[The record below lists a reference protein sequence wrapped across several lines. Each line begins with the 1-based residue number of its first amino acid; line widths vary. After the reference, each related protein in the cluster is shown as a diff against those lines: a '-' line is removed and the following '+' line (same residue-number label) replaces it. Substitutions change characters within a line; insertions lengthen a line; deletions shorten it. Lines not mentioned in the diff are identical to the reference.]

1 MNEAPD
7 VVEAVDEDGLTATER
22 EYGKTPF
29 GKLNEDQR
37 MTAMQIREKRDNAR
51 YAANQAYR
59 DQKAAD
65 AKAQYASA
73 KA

>member
-1 MNEAPD
+1 MIDKNNE
-7 VVEAVDEDGLTATER
+7 VEEDKDEDGLIASER
-22 EYGKTPF
+22 QYGATPF

-37 MTAMQIREKRDNAR
+37 MIAMQIREKRDNVR

-65 AKAQYASA
+65 AKAQFAA
-73 KA
+73 